1 LSIRSHLGLTT
12 ARVYAKAARVTL
24 VLLVVADG
32 AWLLGAGVLKGT
44 GGPAVSRVLLLYPL
58 VYKKVAI

>member
-1 LSIRSHLGLTT
+1 M

-24 VLLVVADG
+24 VLLVVTNG
-32 AWLLGAGVLKGT
+32 PWLLGAGVLKGT
-44 GGPAVSRVLLLYPL
+44 GGPAVSRVLLLYPP